1 MTIAFNNQYVLFD
14 SHDFQFFG
22 VYTDG
27 LYKYQECQKERR
39 DGSHHCLV
47 GFSNVHMVVG
57 GCQRWIA
64 VHPGRWRGLCR
75 KSMNASCQRARVR
88 QRIVVGNMM
97 RIGSKNK

>member
-39 DGSHHCLV
+39 DGSHLCLV
-47 GFSNVHMVVG
+47 GLSNDIRYTWWWAAANDGLQSTPVG
-57 GCQRWIA
+57 GA
-64 VHPGRWRGLCR
+64 
-75 KSMNASCQRARVR
+75 
-88 QRIVVGNMM
+88 
-97 RIGSKNK
+97 GSAENQ